1 MSELAIER
9 HLDARSAAHA
19 AGAIIAAALSQGVEE
34 RGRASFAGAGGRTPG
49 ETYAWL
55 STADLPWEKVV
66 VTLTDERWVD
76 PDSPE
81 SNEALLR
88 DTLFQNR
95 AAAARLLPL
104 WSAAATP
111 QDAAQAASLILS
123 EQLPFD
129 AVLLGM
135 GDDGHFASL
144 FPGSPALAEGLDPA
158 SRRVA
163 LDVPIGEPMPPQPRI
178 SLTLAAL
185 LQSRLLLLLITG
197 EAKLKVIEAAA
208 SSSGLGPGAGAP
220 ISTLLAHASLRILW
234 AP

>member
-1 MSELAIER
+1 MLELRIER

-19 AGAIIAAALSQGVEE
+19 AGAAIAAALDEGVRE
-34 RGRASFAGAGGRTPG
+34 RGHASLAGAGGRTPG

-55 STADLPWEKVV
+55 STADLPWDKVV

-76 PDSPE
+76 PDSPD

-88 DTLFQNR
+88 DTLFQDK

-111 QDAAQAASLILS
+111 QDAAQAAGLILA

-135 GDDGHFASL
+135 GEDGHFASL

-158 SRRVA
+158 GGRVA
-163 LDVPIGEPMPPQPRI
+163 LDVPAGEPMPPQPRI
-178 SLTLAAL
+178 SLTLSAL
-185 LQSRLLLLLITG
+185 LQSRLILLLITG
-197 EAKLKVIEAAA
+197 ERKLQVLEDAA
-208 SSSGLGPGAGAP
+208 SSGASGLP
-220 ISTLLAHASLRILW
+220 ISTLLAQTGAPLRILW

>member
-1 MSELAIER
+1 MSDWTIER
-9 HLDARSAAHA
+9 HADARSAAHA
-19 AGAIIAAALSQGVEE
+19 AGALIAAALAEAVEH

-55 STADLPWEKVV
+55 SSADLPWDKVS

-76 PDSPE
+76 PDSPQ

-88 DTLFQNR
+88 DTLLQNR

-104 WSAAATP
+104 WSGAPSPEAAAL
-111 QDAAQAASLILS
+111 AAGPMLA

-129 AVLLGM
+129 AILLGM
-135 GDDGHFASL
+135 GEDGHFASL
-144 FPGSPALAEGLDPA
+144 FPGSPALAVGLDEDTDVLAVAAPA
-158 SRRVA
+158 
-163 LDVPIGEPMPPQPRI
+163 GEPMPPQPRI

-185 LQSRLLLLLITG
+185 LQSRLNILLVTG
-197 EAKLKVIEAAA
+197 QAKLAVLQQPKGLPIA
-208 SSSGLGPGAGAP
+208 S
-220 ISTLLAHASLRILW
+220 LLDVSDARLRILW